1 MKSKYY
7 YDYKR
12 NMDEKDKLHQ
22 QVIKT
27 NEKLFQKNLVET
39 AVETA
44 ETAETAIPNYYIGSV
59 YGYEARRVIEDWDLS
74 YNVGNAKNNI

>member
-12 NMDEKDKLHQ
+12 NVDVKHATQEELEK
-22 QVIKT
+22 I
-27 NEKLFQKNLVET
+27 NKNLFDKKATET

-44 ETAETAIPNYYIGSV
+44 ETAETAIPNYYIGS
-59 YGYEARRVIEDWDLS
+59 
-74 YNVGNAKNNI
+74 